1 MMFFARWRRSPFD
14 VVRYEPVD
22 VPDRY
27 IVSWCGSIIRKSF
40 DQNMKDEPERTRLGI
55 QPRLDEELFEWHS
68 LASAIRA
75 ARGRFTFIELGAG
88 FGRWAVSAAVACRRL
103 ALPCELIAVEAEPN
117 HFVMMKQHFA
127 DNGLD
132 WSEHRLIEAAISAK
146 AGSVHFTVGS
156 ADRWWGQAIL
166 PSADYGFGD
175 VAGVT
180 VQSVPAVT
188 LADILETV
196 AFVDLIDIDIQGA
209 EADVIE
215 AGLPALTA
223 KVRRLHIGTHKTDI
237 EERIRVAL
245 AAAGWRRVWDFPCNS
260 RTRTPYGHVTFQDG
274 VQAWF
279 NSRV

>member
-14 VVRYEPVD
+14 VVRRDPTD
-22 VPDRY
+22 APDGC
-27 IVSWCGSIIRKSF
+27 IVTWCGSIVRKSF
-40 DQNMKDEPERTRLGI
+40 FRDLEAEPEHTRLGI
-55 QPRLDEELFEWHS
+55 QPPLDEELFEWHS
-68 LASAIRA
+68 LASAIRD
-75 ARGRFTFIELGAG
+75 ARGRFTFVELGAG
-88 FGRWAVSAAVACRRL
+88 FCRWAVSAAVACRRL
-103 ALPCELIAVEAEPN
+103 ALPCDLIAVEAEPD

-127 DNGLD
+127 DNDLD
-132 WSEHRLIEAAISAK
+132 WREHRLIEAAISAQ
-146 AGSVHFTVGS
+146 AGSVHFTVGA

-175 VAGVT
+175 IEGVT
-180 VQSVPAVT
+180 VRSVPAIT
-188 LADILETV
+188 PGDILETV
-196 AFVDLIDIDIQGA
+196 ALVDLMDIDIQGA

-215 AGLPALTA
+215 SGLPELTA

-245 AAAGWRRVWDFPCNS
+245 AAAGWRRVWDFPCNT

-279 NSRV
+279 NPRV

>member
-1 MMFFARWRRSPFD
+1 LTS
-14 VVRYEPVD
+14 
-22 VPDRY
+22 
-27 IVSWCGSIIRKSF
+27 C
-40 DQNMKDEPERTRLGI
+40 
-55 QPRLDEELFEWHS
+55 
-68 LASAIRA
+68 
-75 ARGRFTFIELGAG
+75 
-88 FGRWAVSAAVACRRL
+88 
-103 ALPCELIAVEAEPN
+103 
-117 HFVMMKQHFA
+117 
-127 DNGLD
+127 
-132 WSEHRLIEAAISAK
+132 
-146 AGSVHFTVGS
+146 
-156 ADRWWGQAIL
+156 
-166 PSADYGFGD
+166 FGD